1 MSIKPM
7 LECLQYKPTPHL
19 TSSFHFQGSP
29 NLSLLF
35 MVFVLP
41 TKKAMKS
48 KSKTAFTWQS
58 FNYLKV
64 VSILSIPMFQLFNHS
79 QNVHWHVLCNDP
91 YWYTDSSLYSYM
103 SFWNEGFCHQI
114 VMRPN
119 RVELFLTFSVHYT
132 FTDPGSCYSFAG
144 FST

>member
-1 MSIKPM
+1 MPPVQTNFSLNKLFPFPRESKPISSIHGP
-7 LECLQYKPTPHL
+7 CSAH
-19 TSSFHFQGSP
+19 
-29 NLSLLF
+29 
-35 MVFVLP
+35 
-41 TKKAMKS
+41 KKAMKS

-64 VSILSIPMFQLFNHS
+64 IPILSIPMFQLFNHS
-79 QNVHWHVLCNDP
+79 QNIRWHVLCNDL

-103 SFWNEGFCHQI
+103 SFWNEGFYNQI